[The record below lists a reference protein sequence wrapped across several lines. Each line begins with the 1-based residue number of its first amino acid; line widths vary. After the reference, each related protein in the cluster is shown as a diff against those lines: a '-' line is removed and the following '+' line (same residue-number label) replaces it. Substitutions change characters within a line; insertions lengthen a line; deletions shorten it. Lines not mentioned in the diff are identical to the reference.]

1 MITLLMDLKSQTWV
15 CEGEA
20 EHDSA
25 KVLVYY
31 LTSPDVKIV
40 KNFHFSYYLQSDEVD
55 VEAAE
60 IDTKQRG
67 IDPSQ
72 SEEGPGNVHKILVA
86 EVEYSNLRPDT
97 KYHFDLSASNRRKPF
112 EGRFD
117 FTTKISPR
125 PYDSWVWNSETKEWE
140 APVEQP
146 ELVWDEESASWIIP

>member
-1 MITLLMDLKSQTWV
+1 MDLKNQTWV

-20 EHDSA
+20 EHDSV

-40 KNFHFSYYLQSDEVD
+40 KNFHFSYYLASEEVD
-55 VEAAE
+55 VETAE

-67 IDPSQ
+67 IDPSE
-72 SEEGPGNVHKILVA
+72 SEVGPGSIHKILVA
-86 EVEYSNLRPDT
+86 EVEYSNLRPET

-117 FTTKISPR
+117 FTTKIPESP
-125 PYDSWVWNSETKEWE
+125 YESWVWNSDLKRWE
-140 APVEQP
+140 APVEKP
-146 ELVWDEESASWIIP
+146 ELEWDENSSSWIIP